1 MATSW
6 LSAGIGAGQVTSSRI
21 GYDIRDR
28 LLSYPELRFLSTSVF
43 SYPELAP
50 SQACA
55 LICLATRAS
64 SRSLHGS
71 LTLSLPHGNPL
82 FRTLTLCPARGQP
95 RRRSDERF
103 YVRKSGP
110 KLPGGAPRSRIRCVD
125 RIDSDVA
132 GLVGLLQRGNTLDS
146 PALHDNTS
154 LTSAMPF

>member
-110 KLPGGAPRSRIRCVD
+110 KLQVARPGLGSAVSTA
-125 RIDSDVA
+125 STA
-132 GLVGLLQRGNTLDS
+132 TWQGLVGLLQRGNTLDS

-154 LTSAMPF
+154 LTSSTPF

>member
-1 MATSW
+1 MGFTVRAIGLVVLLVSIPGVVVWVGEVSCGNIVAEYRYRSW
-6 LSAGIGAGQVTSSRI
+6 I

-71 LTLSLPHGNPL
+71 LTLSLPHANPL
-82 FRTLTLCPARGQP
+82 SCTWAASPTLR
-95 RRRSDERF
+95 
-103 YVRKSGP
+103 
-110 KLPGGAPRSRIRCVD
+110 
-125 RIDSDVA
+125 
-132 GLVGLLQRGNTLDS
+132 
-146 PALHDNTS
+146 
-154 LTSAMPF
+154 